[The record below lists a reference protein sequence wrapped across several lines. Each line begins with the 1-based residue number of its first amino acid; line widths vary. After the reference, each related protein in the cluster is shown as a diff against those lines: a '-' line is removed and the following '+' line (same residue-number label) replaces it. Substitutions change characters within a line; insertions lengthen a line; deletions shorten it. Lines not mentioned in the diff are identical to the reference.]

1 SQGINSTFNWI
12 GYDAEESNG
21 AHSTPCRELAI
32 KSDWNDS
39 SGALPCKT
47 VRASNINASAVG
59 NYTNDASLRV
69 KNAGKFFEWTGELPA
84 LRVAQPGQTP
94 GYKHINWTRVDIVNL
109 QVQNKTFSGS
119 NNFTNFN
126 STISQIT
133 DYVKTQNQRTLVF
146 VQVKPWLISGSTGCG
161 CTNSTIVYSLQYA
174 RFHAGTPTK
183 WEYDG
188 VTMNV
193 KNSSS
198 T

>member
-1 SQGINSTFNWI
+1 RGFDYAISFSSSNLNSYPVNITKVILEYNDSGTHIGISQGINSTFNWI

-47 VRASNINASAVG
+47 VRANNINASAVG

-94 GYKHINWTRVDIVNL
+94 GYKHINWTRVD
-109 QVQNKTFSGS
+109 
-119 NNFTNFN
+119 
-126 STISQIT
+126 
-133 DYVKTQNQRTLVF
+133 
-146 VQVKPWLISGSTGCG
+146 
-161 CTNSTIVYSLQYA
+161 
-174 RFHAGTPTK
+174 
-183 WEYDG
+183 
-188 VTMNV
+188 
-193 KNSSS
+193 
-198 T
+198 